1 MLAVNRRII
10 IREWKKKK
18 HNVITFCNN
27 SKNMKK
33 KKKRMKNTNIEIVF
47 FFFFFDNQITII
59 LIIVTVN
66 DRTNRDKKIL
76 SISKKNATEKHCFGW
91 AWTHSIY
98 MPSKL
103 CWWFIPFLE
112 ASLAIHLPSATR
124 QVNNNR
130 PIYNHIACK
139 TVSHSLCTISTYLSF
154 FVAICLSTDTS
165 IHL

>member
-1 MLAVNRRII
+1 MWLLFATIRRI
-10 IREWKKKK
+10 WKKKRK
-18 HNVITFCNN
+18 EWKTPISRLC
-27 SKNMKK
+27 
-33 KKKRMKNTNIEIVF
+33 F
-47 FFFFFDNQITII
+47 FVFFFDNQITII